1 MAVTPANSQKK
12 ENKENNGESQNKNN
26 ELDIGASI
34 TAKRADGSWHSANVV
49 HRRTNPDTHE
59 AEYYVHYEGFNRRL
73 DEWIKSDRIKLQA
86 DDSEPVTITNENDSL
101 GLPDGANDR
110 KITRNQKRK
119 HDEINH
125 VQKTFD
131 EMDPTT
137 RLLEKEHEALT
148 KVKYIDRVQIGRYE
162 IDTWYFSPY
171 PEEYGKQP
179 KLWICEYC
187 LKYMRLEKTYRYH
200 CGQCV
205 QRTPPGKEIY
215 RKGTLSIF
223 ESDGKDF
230 KLYCQ
235 NLCLLAKL
243 FLDHKTLYFDVEPF
257 LFYILCEVDKQGA
270 HIVGYFSKEK
280 ESPEGNN
287 VACILTLPPYQRKG
301 YGKLLIAFSYELSK
315 FEGLTGSPEKPLSD
329 LGKLSYRS
337 YWSWVLLE
345 ILRDF
350 RGTLSIKDLSAMT
363 SITQPDIIST
373 LQALNLVKYWK
384 GQHVICV
391 TPKLVE
397 EHIKSS
403 EYKRPRLTVDTSAIR
418 WTPPLKRTAVKTV
431 KKH

>member
-1 MAVTPANSQKK
+1 MGK
-12 ENKENNGESQNKNN
+12 EPNK
-26 ELDIGASI
+26 
-34 TAKRADGSWHSANVV
+34 DGSETVSSQVN
-49 HRRTNPDTHE
+49 NDGE
-59 AEYYVHYEGFNRRL
+59 NL
-73 DEWIKSDRIKLQA
+73 DS
-86 DDSEPVTITNENDSL
+86 TNE
-101 GLPDGANDR
+101 R

-257 LFYILCEVDKQGA
+257 LFYILREVDKQGA
-270 HIVGYFSKEK
+270 IIVGYISKEK
-280 ESPEGNN
+280 ESPENN
-287 VACILTLPPYQRKG
+287 NLACILTFPPYQRQG
-301 YGKLLIAFSYELSK
+301 YGKLMISFSYELSK
-315 FEGLTGSPEKPLSD
+315 REGQVGSPEKPLSD
-329 LGKLSYRS
+329 LGRLSYRS
-337 YWSWVLLE
+337 YWSYVLLDQLKE
-345 ILRDF
+345 L
-350 RGTLSIKDLSAMT
+350 RGTITIRDLSENT
-363 SITQPDIIST
+363 CITQQDIIWT
-373 LQALNLVKYWK
+373 LRSLN
-384 GQHVICV
+384 
-391 TPKLVE
+391 
-397 EHIKSS
+397 
-403 EYKRPRLTVDTSAIR
+403 
-418 WTPPLKRTAVKTV
+418 
-431 KKH
+431 